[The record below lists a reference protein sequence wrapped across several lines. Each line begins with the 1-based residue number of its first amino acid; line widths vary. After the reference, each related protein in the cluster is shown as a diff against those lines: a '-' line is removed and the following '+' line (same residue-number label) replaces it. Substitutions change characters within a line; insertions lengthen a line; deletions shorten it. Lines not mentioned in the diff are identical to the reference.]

1 MNEYLFGALCI
12 IAMAL
17 LLWDLNK
24 PFKARHVSGGYRKG
38 SAYIA
43 RCRLFYITGVDR
55 KATNSERIG
64 IWSWGP

>member
-1 MNEYLFGALCI
+1 MNEYLFGVLCI

-24 PFKARHVSGGYRKG
+24 PFKARHVRGGYRKG

-55 KATNSERIG
+55 VVMAEHDRIKLDG
-64 IWSWGP
+64 AL